1 MKKITILL
9 LHMQHGG
16 IEKQTI
22 AFANEL
28 IKKYEVEIIS
38 VYSMNKEPAYSV
50 DPKVKIKYL
59 IDDKPNRNEFKYAIK
74 SKNPLKILKEGFK
87 AIKILYLK
95 KHLMIKQIKKLH
107 TDFVLST
114 RIEQANMLS
123 KYAPKSIITMTQE
136 HLHNDSDKY
145 IKKVK
150 KSFKNLDYLI
160 VLGPGSRENYSK
172 WLEDN
177 KKIKIAEIPNILEK
191 IPEQSSKLNGNR
203 LVAVGRLHLE
213 KDFETLIN
221 VFNKVLKQIPNSML
235 TIVGGGDEFDKL
247 KQLTEKLNIENKV
260 KITGML
266 SKEQVEEYLMNS
278 DIYVM
283 TSIAECFPMVLL
295 EASSCGL
302 PLIAFDVPVGPRAI
316 INNGENGY
324 LIKNREID
332 AMANKIVEMLNDREK
347 LLEMGNESKKLSN
360 KYLAANVMPLWYDI
374 FDKV

>member
-28 IKKYEVEIIS
+28 IKKYDVEIIS

-59 IDDKPNRNEFKYAIK
+59 IDDKPNKNEFKDAIK
-74 SKNPLKILKEGFK
+74 SKKPLKILKEGFK

-95 KHLMIKQIKKLH
+95 NHLMIKQIKKIH

-123 KYAPKSIITMTQE
+123 KYAPRSVITMTQE
-136 HLHNDSDKY
+136 HLHNDSDQY

-177 KKIKIAEIPNILEK
+177 KKIKIVEIPNILEE
-191 IPEQSSKLNGNR
+191 IPEQSSKINGNR
-203 LVAVGRLHLE
+203 LVAVGRLHPE

-221 VFNKVLKQIPNSML
+221 VFNEVLKQIPNSML

-260 KITGML
+260 KITGMV
-266 SKEQVEEYLMNS
+266 SKEQVEENLMKS

-283 TSIAECFPMVLL
+283 TSITECFPMVLL

-324 LIKNREID
+324 LIKNRKID
-332 AMANKIVEMLNDREK
+332 EMANKIVEMLNDREK
-347 LLEMGNESKKLSN
+347 LLEMGNKSKKLSN
-360 KYLAANVMPLWYDI
+360 KYLASNVMPRWYDI

>member
-28 IKKYEVEIIS
+28 IKKYDVEIIS

-59 IDDKPNRNEFKYAIK
+59 IDDKPNKNEFKDAIK
-74 SKNPLKILKEGFK
+74 SKKPLKILKEGFK

-95 KHLMIKQIKKLH
+95 NHLMIKQIKKIH

-123 KYAPKSIITMTQE
+123 KYAPRSVITMTQE
-136 HLHNDSDKY
+136 HLHNDSDQY

-177 KKIKIAEIPNILEK
+177 KKIKIVEIPNILEE
-191 IPEQSSKLNGNR
+191 IPEQSSKINGNR
-203 LVAVGRLHLE
+203 LVAVGRLHPE

-221 VFNKVLKQIPNSML
+221 VFNEVLKQIPNSML

-260 KITGML
+260 KITGMV
-266 SKEQVEEYLMNS
+266 SKEQVEENLMKS

-283 TSIAECFPMVLL
+283 TSITECFPMVLL

-324 LIKNREID
+324 LIKNRKID
-332 AMANKIVEMLNDREK
+332 EMANKIVEMLNDREK
-347 LLEMGNESKKLSN
+347 LLEMGNKSKKLSN
-360 KYLAANVMPLWYDI
+360 KYLALNVMPRWYDI